1 VEPVTE
7 EWDGEAELEKDY
19 ETLCSELGVED
30 KLDKDF
36 ETLCEELG
44 VEDELDRDFEALCQK
59 LGIEDELDEQQEPEA
74 EDDFDFEVIWP
85 DPEEEASPQGPG
97 PFQCTICGPI
107 DTRPLMMK
115 ALPGLD
121 GFERRNKA
129 PKRNPAP
136 YCFGCSQEMA
146 AKHLTKTRC
155 RSFPFLGREEA
166 RLRVMRYLFSRCW
179 LADISL
185 LCDHYRICRVCLD
198 PNVRVDSP
206 GEHCD
211 AWQDV
216 QCCTSCGQPRRIFL
230 ENGDGL
236 FCMPCLRVWRA
247 RRGWWRKSKYR
258 RVDPETGALLS
269 RPRRF
274 QCFEPLRRAT
284 AKYCSPCRDL
294 LRSRPGKKVQILWP
308 PTAASGLY

>member
-1 VEPVTE
+1 
-7 EWDGEAELEKDY
+7 
-19 ETLCSELGVED
+19 
-30 KLDKDF
+30 
-36 ETLCEELG
+36 
-44 VEDELDRDFEALCQK
+44 
-59 LGIEDELDEQQEPEA
+59 
-74 EDDFDFEVIWP
+74 
-85 DPEEEASPQGPG
+85 
-97 PFQCTICGPI
+97 
-107 DTRPLMMK
+107 LMMK

-198 PNVRVDSP
+198 PNARVDSP

-216 QCCTSCGQPRRIFL
+216 QCCTSCGQPRR
-230 ENGDGL
+230 
-236 FCMPCLRVWRA
+236 
-247 RRGWWRKSKYR
+247 
-258 RVDPETGALLS
+258 
-269 RPRRF
+269 
-274 QCFEPLRRAT
+274 AT

-294 LRSRPGKKVQILWP
+294 LRSRPGKKCKSCGPQPRPRAYTRCDACRKVGRTRTL
-308 PTAASGLY
+308 LR

>member
-1 VEPVTE
+1 
-7 EWDGEAELEKDY
+7 
-19 ETLCSELGVED
+19 
-30 KLDKDF
+30 
-36 ETLCEELG
+36 
-44 VEDELDRDFEALCQK
+44 
-59 LGIEDELDEQQEPEA
+59 
-74 EDDFDFEVIWP
+74 
-85 DPEEEASPQGPG
+85 
-97 PFQCTICGPI
+97 
-107 DTRPLMMK
+107 MMK

-198 PNVRVDSP
+198 PNARVDSP

-216 QCCTSCGQPRRIFL
+216 QGCTSCGQPRRIFL

-274 QCFEPLRRAT
+274 QCFEPPRRAT

-294 LRSRPGKKVQILWP
+294 LRSRPGKKCKSCGPQPRPRAYTRCDACRKVGRTRTLLRDDFDP
-308 PTAASGLY
+308 PRPQRKRRTTRERNGPPSPSIDAEQPDNRSRRSRLV